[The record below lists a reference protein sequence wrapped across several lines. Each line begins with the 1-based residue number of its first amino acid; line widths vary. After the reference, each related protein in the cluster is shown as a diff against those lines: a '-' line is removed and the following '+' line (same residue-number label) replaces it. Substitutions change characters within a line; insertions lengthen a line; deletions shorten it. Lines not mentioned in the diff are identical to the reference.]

1 MTDLFA
7 ARSQMAMSLGFHIIF
22 AAVGV
27 ALPLLMVI
35 AEALWFKTKDET
47 YRDPGAAVG

>member
-22 AAVGV
+22 AAVGG

-35 AEALWFKTKDET
+35 ADQDRLALSL
-47 YRDPGAAVG
+47 PLGNVN

>member
-27 ALPLLMVI
+27 AL
-35 AEALWFKTKDET
+35 
-47 YRDPGAAVG
+47 RC